1 MGRRI
6 KEPGQVH
13 REKIASAAE
22 RLFFCHGI
30 ESTSMNQI
38 ADEAGYS
45 KATLYVYFANKEDII
60 GFLVL
65 KSMKTLLSFLQEAVA
80 GSGSSKEK
88 YNRIC
93 LALINYQEQYPLYF
107 HLALGEINVDFE
119 REDYLPVEKEIYE
132 VGEQI
137 NAEIGTFLRT
147 GICNGDFKPDIP
159 VEQTAF
165 LFWAALA
172 GVIQMAENKR
182 IYLKKAMNLSK
193 QQFTRYGVDLFYKL
207 IAEEE

>member
-1 MGRRI
+1 M
-6 KEPGQVH
+6 
-13 REKIASAAE
+13 
-22 RLFFCHGI
+22 
-30 ESTSMNQI
+30 
-38 ADEAGYS
+38 
-45 KATLYVYFANKEDII
+45 
-60 GFLVL
+60 L

-119 REDYLPVEKEIYE
+119 KEDYLPVEKKIYE

-147 GICNGDFKPDIP
+147 GIRNGDFKPDIP
-159 VEQTAF
+159 VGQTAF

-172 GVIQMAENKR
+172 GVIQMAENKQ
-182 IYLKKAMNLSK
+182 IYLKKAMNLST
-193 QQFTRYGVDLFYKL
+193 QQFTQFGVDLFYKL